1 MLGNKISI
9 SNSEQLQIFIDNL
22 KAEFESRKHLDIT
35 IELDTRTK
43 LQNNAMHRYFREVS
57 KALTDAGFDA
67 NNFFKEGY
75 SLPFTEHIV
84 KDELWFPLMKAIANV
99 ESTTKLN
106 TKQVSE
112 IFEHLNNK
120 LAERG
125 VHVPFPSVNEVLHK
139 GR

>member
-106 TKQVSE
+106 TKQ
-112 IFEHLNNK
+112 
-120 LAERG
+120 
-125 VHVPFPSVNEVLHK
+125 
-139 GR
+139 